1 MMGGG
6 VQRPPMHRSG
16 GVNAQHSSL
25 VVHLSSTF
33 EHSGVEGLHLPAT
46 QKPPQ
51 QSSPLVHVVPSDLH
65 GVRVANARMFPDVNS
80 WPGK

>member
-6 VQRPPMHRSG
+6 VQRPPMQRRG
-16 GVNAQHSSL
+16 GVNAQQSSL

-33 EHSGVEGLHLPAT
+33 EHSGVDGLHFPAT

-51 QSSPLVHVVPSDLH
+51 QSSPLVHVVPSDLQ
-65 GVRVANARMFPDVNS
+65 GVNVANARMLPALS
-80 WPGK
+80 S